1 MAWRWEM
8 DMDIDKGKL
17 QLWLHDELSKTKGVE
32 VSNRLDW
39 LDYCL
44 FIFEENYK
52 ALNEYTNSTQGADA
66 AFEMFKDHAYSS
78 SVHGHFV
85 RHLHNYLVS
94 SKSLVEHTRISM
106 RSWYK
111 DMPLLRIYEE
121 EVKKIFVGD
130 PLTAFIEELR
140 NYCVHKSPIG
150 ILTQHELAGEG
161 PYNSTFIHKKSLLD
175 WGSLPKLA
183 KEYLNKFDEDIPI
196 MDPISEYT
204 DKVVSFRKWLRK
216 EFEKYHA
223 QEIYEAKWYVQAL
236 RLAEEGNY
244 DLLFRSCGMNIPG
257 VKNKK

>member
-1 MAWRWEM
+1 
-8 DMDIDKGKL
+8 MDIDKGKL
-17 QLWLHDELSKTKGVE
+17 QLWLHEEFLKTKGYE

-52 ALNEYTNSTQGADA
+52 VLDEYSNSTQGVDV
-66 AFEMFKDHAYSS
+66 AFEMFKDHDYSS
-78 SVHGHFV
+78 SIHGHFV

-111 DMPLLRIYEE
+111 GTSLLKVYED
-121 EVKKIFVGD
+121 EVKRIFLDD
-130 PLTAFIEELR
+130 PLTSFIEALR

-150 ILTQHELAGEG
+150 VITQHDLTGSG
-161 PYNSTFIHKKSLLD
+161 PYNSTFIHKESLLD
-175 WGSLPKLA
+175 WGRLPNQA
-183 KEYLNKFDEDIPI
+183 KKYLEGFDKDIPI
-196 MDPISEYT
+196 IAPVSEYT

-223 QEIYEAKWYVQAL
+223 QEIYEAKWYIQAL
-236 RLAEEGNY
+236 RLAEEENY
-244 DLLFRSCGMNIPG
+244 DLLFRTCGLNIPRL
-257 VKNKK
+257 KNKK